1 VACLNQHGPSA
12 GSSQHV
18 SADKGKDD
26 RNTAKYSVVFSFAG
40 SGSVRASAS
49 PRASQQPWRPD
60 VQPSCADGA
69 VDLNAPS
76 EASALATLQVSSSC
90 CKSVKLP
97 VASYGQDPK
106 TRGLGHSL
114 WTTKPTDVDRVS
126 GSRSTIN
133 CVYLKMKLLVWTSLL
148 NLVLLAPKPWL
159 RGRRADS
166 ARWCG
171 WCGGGVTGC
180 SYAQLPATAYSCAR
194 VLQFSGLTNSGAYP
208 IIPANRFSIAEDSL

>member
-76 EASALATLQVSSSC
+76 EASALATL
-90 CKSVKLP
+90 
-97 VASYGQDPK
+97 
-106 TRGLGHSL
+106 
-114 WTTKPTDVDRVS
+114 TDI
-126 GSRSTIN
+126 GN
-133 CVYLKMKLLVWTSLL
+133 
-148 NLVLLAPKPWL
+148 
-159 RGRRADS
+159 
-166 ARWCG
+166 
-171 WCGGGVTGC
+171 GGVPGALSSKLYRLT
-180 SYAQLPATAYSCAR
+180 TR
-194 VLQFSGLTNSGAYP
+194 VRVGLSVLASKC
-208 IIPANRFSIAEDSL
+208 RFHQVAAKV